1 MTVPDGF
8 ALVNP
13 ESYKDLAKNTGGL
26 LNEYSAFANCHE
38 IVRASDEVI
47 VDRHYG
53 LAYHRLEFRP
63 AAIYGWTEDLPD
75 FSGDSLAN
83 YGFLRVPFRRIP
95 RRIVRSR
102 TEIEELL
109 ANIKFED
116 PNLQMLFRGQTSE
129 HRITRSSE
137 TSQLLFGKD
146 AVLEPSLTTSASR
159 RAPALEDVLPEW
171 CVLLRSFIADLHC
184 ENKEK
189 LFTSFAYP
197 LFALAL
203 AQHYGLPTS
212 GLDVTD
218 RLEVALFFAQ
228 MKYEKPA
235 GGYNA
240 TYMRNIDSSRMPV
253 LYILF
258 PPKQQQ
264 FDYEGYRPKGF
275 PCGRPDAQAARF
287 MHMAWGHADNICAS
301 RIFLA
306 LYLDPAGDFGSIPSP
321 EDLFPK
327 TDTDLFAGFLERART
342 LHLPDKLAQI
352 LADGFY
358 LVTT

>member
-8 ALVNP
+8 VLVDP
-13 ESYKDLAKNTGGL
+13 ESYTGLAKNTGGL
-26 LNEYSAFANCHE
+26 LNEYSAFANPYE
-38 IVRASDEVI
+38 IVRASDEVM

-53 LAYHRLEFRP
+53 LAYNRLEFRP
-63 AAIYGWTEDLPD
+63 AAIYGRTEDLPE

-102 TEIEELL
+102 TEIEELI
-109 ANIKFED
+109 ANIKSGD

-129 HRITRSSE
+129 HHITRTPG
-137 TSQLLFGKD
+137 TSQLLFGED

-159 RAPALEDVLPEW
+159 RTPALEDVLPEW
-171 CVLLRSFIADLHC
+171 CLLLRSFIADIHC

-218 RLEVALFFAQ
+218 RLEVALFFAL
-228 MKYEKPA
+228 MKYHKPA
-235 GGYNA
+235 GEYSA
-240 TYMRNIDSSRMPV
+240 TYLRNIDPSRMPV

-258 PPKQQQ
+258 PPMQQQ
-264 FDYEGYRPKGF
+264 FGYEGYRPKGF

-287 MHMAWGHADNICAS
+287 MHMAWGDADNLCAS

-306 LYLDPAGDFGSIPSP
+306 IYLDPAGDFGPIPSP
-321 EDLFPK
+321 EDLFPN
-327 TDTDLFAGFLERART
+327 TDTDPFAGFLEHDRT
-342 LHLPDKLAQI
+342 LHLPDKLAQV

-358 LVTT
+358 IVTT